1 MVHPA
6 SVAARDLL
14 QAHAAMR
21 QRGEV
26 PKGRVPTVIEAS
38 WQRCMASGLRWGD
51 RQNFD
56 PGPRDRLD
64 LMRDRNAQLISHA
77 LPVMETLYHQIANTQ
92 SMVVLADATGY
103 LLHSLGDAEFL
114 SRADRVALS
123 PGVEWSEVSKG
134 TNAIGTALA
143 EQGPVVVHGAQHYLV
158 ANHFLTC
165 SAAPIFDPYGRPAG
179 ALDVSGNRRS
189 FSPHTLAL
197 VNMSVQMIENHLFAH
212 TFGDLALLR
221 FHARPEFLGTL
232 VEGLA
237 AFSPDGR
244 VISVNRSG
252 CFQLGLDREA
262 LQGVQFEALFS
273 LPFAAVMEHAG
284 AQPLS
289 LLLHSGVR
297 VFGRMELREHSR
309 IPHPAP
315 PPSPVRGEPLFLV
328 QDGEVLKRVEQGGRA
343 LNKGLALLIQGETGT
358 GKATLARHYHRD
370 QFGHLAWTEIAC
382 GAVEADEFASAL
394 NRAMARARPGERH
407 SFLFLRDVDGLP
419 LILQARLVAALRT
432 GQPFAQFGAPTPVIV
447 ASSRRRL
454 RELVE
459 AGRFRDDLYFH
470 LGAAQLTLP
479 PLRRRSDIWA
489 LARRLVDDGSG
500 VDLGEALRERF
511 ESHPWR
517 GNVRQLHNVLR
528 GASAQVE
535 PGRTLEERDFP
546 DDFLS
551 ESANRPAGTGD
562 AGDSANLAAITLHA
576 IVAAVQAHGGN
587 VSAAARSLGISRS
600 TLYRRLRDERSGS
613 AT

>member
-1 MVHPA
+1 MVQPGSA
-6 SVAARDLL
+6 AARDIL

-21 QRGEV
+21 LHGEV

-38 WQRCMASGLRWGD
+38 WRRCMASGLRWD
-51 RQNFD
+51 ERQSFD

-64 LMRDRNAQLISHA
+64 LMRDRNTELILHA
-77 LPVMETLYHQIANTQ
+77 LPVMETLHHQIANTQ

-103 LLHSLGDAEFL
+103 LLHSLGDPEFL
-114 SRADRVALS
+114 SRADRVALA

-179 ALDVSGNRRS
+179 ALDVSGDRRS

-197 VNMSVQMIENHLFAH
+197 VNMSVQMIENHLFSH
-212 TFGDLALLR
+212 TFADLALLR

-273 LPFAAVMEHAG
+273 LPFGTAMDNAG
-284 AQPLS
+284 GQPLS

-297 VFGRMELREHSR
+297 VFGQMELREPCRTSR
-309 IPHPAP
+309 ATPPA
-315 PPSPVRGEPLFLV
+315 SPAREPLFFV
-328 QDGEVLKRVEQGGRA
+328 QDAELQKRVQQGERA
-343 LNKGLALLIQGETGT
+343 LDKGLALLIQGDTGT

-370 QFGHLAWTEIAC
+370 QFGHLAWIEIAC
-382 GAVEADEFASAL
+382 GAVEADEFLPAL
-394 NRAMARARPGERH
+394 NRAMARPRPGERH
-407 SFLFLRDVDGLP
+407 AFLFLRDVDGLSAA
-419 LILQARLVAALRT
+419 LQARLVAALRT
-432 GQPFAQFGAPTPVIV
+432 GQPFAQFGAQMPVIV
-447 ASSRRRL
+447 ASTRRRL

-470 LGAAQLTLP
+470 LSAAQLTLP
-479 PLRRRSDIWA
+479 PLRRRQDIWA
-489 LARRLVDDGSG
+489 LATRLAEEGSG
-500 VDLGEALRERF
+500 LGLDEALRARF

-528 GASAQVE
+528 AASAQVE
-535 PGRTLEERDFP
+535 SRRRLEEKDFP
-546 DDFLS
+546 EDFLS
-551 ESANRPAGTGD
+551 ESSGRRVGAAEAGD
-562 AGDSANLAAITLHA
+562 AINLATITLQA
-576 IVAAVQAHGGN
+576 IVAAVEAHGGN
-587 VSAAARSLGISRS
+587 VSAAARSLGVSRS
-600 TLYRRLRDERSGS
+600 TLYRRLRDERIGS